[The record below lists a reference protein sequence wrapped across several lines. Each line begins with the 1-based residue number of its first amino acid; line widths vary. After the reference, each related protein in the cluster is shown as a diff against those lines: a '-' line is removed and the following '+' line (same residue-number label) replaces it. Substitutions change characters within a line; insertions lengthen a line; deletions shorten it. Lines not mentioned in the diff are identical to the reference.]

1 MFGLIR
7 ENSVFK
13 KIIFILTLLIKKK
26 KIKIHFKSVL
36 KAILSGFQTL
46 IFF

>member
-26 KIKIHFKSVL
+26 KL
-36 KAILSGFQTL
+36 KYTL
-46 IFF
+46 KVF